1 MEFCIFF
8 YKSPFVEA
16 TIILATRKKSPV
28 FLDRLPDAFFGKE
41 RKSDFVFVGKREEKK
56 RKEQMAS
63 KREKIR
69 GKYDFCLI
77 LQRKSVALPAK
88 GAYDRIGPDLG
99 GKREEIR
106 LSEERAIGIK
116 AEI

>member
-1 MEFCIFF
+1 M
-8 YKSPFVEA
+8 
-16 TIILATRKKSPV
+16 
-28 FLDRLPDAFFGKE
+28 
-41 RKSDFVFVGKREEKK
+41 
-56 RKEQMAS
+56 
-63 KREKIR
+63 
-69 GKYDFCLI
+69 
-77 LQRKSVALPAK
+77 QRKFIALPAK